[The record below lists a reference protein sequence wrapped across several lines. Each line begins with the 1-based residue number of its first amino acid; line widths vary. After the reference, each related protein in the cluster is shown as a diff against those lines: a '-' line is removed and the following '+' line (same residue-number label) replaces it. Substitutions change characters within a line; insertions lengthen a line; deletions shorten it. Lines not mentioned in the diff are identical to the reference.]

1 MDLQRPKHGL
11 KKSDENDEAAITS
24 INCQKSV
31 LSFENNQV
39 SVIQNFQKA
48 FAEIDILTISFYNT
62 VRRQSKQ
69 GKPPTV
75 KPILIW
81 QIAHSLSQ
89 KVIKKTQVINY
100 EKLDVQMFQN
110 WCYPGCILDFLNLCQ
125 TGIDY
130 FSTGL
135 HYGGSLFSWVG
146 TLTGICFLGLLAEPY
161 HKRSSR

>member
-1 MDLQRPKHGL
+1 MDLQRLKHGL
-11 KKSDENDEAAITS
+11 KKCDENDEAAITS

-89 KVIKKTQVINY
+89 KVIKKTQAIRRPNVS
-100 EKLDVQMFQN
+100 KLVLSRMHF
-110 WCYPGCILDFLNLCQ
+110 
-125 TGIDY
+125 
-130 FSTGL
+130 GL
-135 HYGGSLFSWVG
+135 FKFKPDRNRLFFNGSSLWRVFV
-146 TLTGICFLGLLAEPY
+146 FLGWDSYWYMFFGALG
-161 HKRSSR
+161 